1 MPAGVQY
8 TLRQY
13 LTFSVVESLCRWKT
27 QLLRM
32 KLYSVNYA
40 SLHWSVMSNQYFD
53 LSLLCF
59 YVFILFKCVGLMCFH
74 QPYCKVC
81 NAQVQTKNNGNK
93 SVSATRWYHES
104 LLCYASRF
112 YDRLA
117 ARRIFCRHC
126 KQDHRRWRKS
136 NPELLAYFSFWQ
148 ICFATFK
155 LQPLLFL
162 LISPSVMQI
171 IWDLLLRLIYLSSFL
186 SPLFRGVFFLHFTV
200 ATNKGTSKGPIFC
213 L

>member
-1 MPAGVQY
+1 MFLCIYFVQMCWFDVFSP
-8 TLRQY
+8 TLLQ
-13 LTFSVVESLCRWKT
+13 TVQC
-27 QLLRM
+27 
-32 KLYSVNYA
+32 A
-40 SLHWSVMSNQYFD
+40 SAN
-53 LSLLCF
+53 
-59 YVFILFKCVGLMCFH
+59 K
-74 QPYCKVC
+74 K
-81 NAQVQTKNNGNK
+81 NGNK

-104 LLCYASRF
+104 VLCYASRF
-112 YDRLA
+112 YDSLA

>member
-1 MPAGVQY
+1 MCS
-8 TLRQY
+8 QY
-13 LTFSVVESLCRWKT
+13 LDLC
-27 QLLRM
+27 
-32 KLYSVNYA
+32 
-40 SLHWSVMSNQYFD
+40 
-53 LSLLCF
+53 LLCL
-59 YVFILFKCVGLMCFH
+59 YVFIASKCVGLMCFH

-155 LQPLLFL
+155 LQPPTVSAHLSIRHANNLGFAFKINLF
-162 LISPSVMQI
+162 IQ
-171 IWDLLLRLIYLSSFL
+171 LSFSSLQRSLL
-186 SPLFRGVFFLHFTV
+186 SPFYRCHQ
-200 ATNKGTSKGPIFC
+200 
-213 L
+213 

>member
-1 MPAGVQY
+1 MFLCIYFVQMCWFDVFSP
-8 TLRQY
+8 TLLQ
-13 LTFSVVESLCRWKT
+13 SVQC
-27 QLLRM
+27 
-32 KLYSVNYA
+32 A
-40 SLHWSVMSNQYFD
+40 SANKKQREQICKCYQMISWSV
-53 LSLLCF
+53 
-59 YVFILFKCVGLMCFH
+59 
-74 QPYCKVC
+74 
-81 NAQVQTKNNGNK
+81 
-93 SVSATRWYHES
+93 
-104 LLCYASRF
+104 LCYASRF

-171 IWDLLLRLIYLSSFL
+171 IWELLLRLIYLSSFL
-186 SPLFRGVFFLHFTV
+186 SPLLRGVFFLHFTV
-200 ATNKGTSKGPIFC
+200 ATNKDISRDPIFC
-213 L
+213 Q